1 VDGVTGTTISGK
13 TVFITP
19 KTRTWA
25 QQFRGVLQRKI
36 FSTRLNATAV
46 KTLYPKQRCATLFR
60 TFSKKGGLTMA
71 DYISRE
77 AAEKTL
83 IEYFLSS
90 HISETF
96 IKDVVKQIP
105 AADVRPA
112 KKAMCEVEGNGWT
125 EHVMEY
131 TDWRCHACGG
141 FWTVCAGIGE
151 AFDKYSF
158 CPRCGAELT

>member
-1 VDGVTGTTISGK
+1 MPKNGHVVIRIYSDGMVENETTEREIG
-13 TVFITP
+13 
-19 KTRTWA
+19 
-25 QQFRGVLQRKI
+25 
-36 FSTRLNATAV
+36 TAV
-46 KTLYPKQRCATLFR
+46 SLPEWH
-60 TFSKKGGLTMA
+60 G
-71 DYISRE
+71 
-77 AAEKTL
+77 
-83 IEYFLSS
+83 
-90 HISETF
+90 
-96 IKDVVKQIP
+96 
-105 AADVRPA
+105 RPA